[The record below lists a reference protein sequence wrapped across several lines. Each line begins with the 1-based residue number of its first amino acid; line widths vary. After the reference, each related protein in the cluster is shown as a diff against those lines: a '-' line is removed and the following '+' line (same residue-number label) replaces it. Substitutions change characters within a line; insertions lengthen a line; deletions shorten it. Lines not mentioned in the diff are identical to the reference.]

1 MSPSSR
7 VHPPACLIWTFYRAS
22 FACGPRPC
30 LYFQCLFVICPTCIQ
45 TNGSFEVSLCLHYVS
60 LRVLVLT
67 SHSVHAP
74 THVDEIDWC
83 SEINCVSCKEI
94 KVWSVSMIEMTWGSV
109 GTRGSIL
116 YVHMR
121 NKRIVPTLV
130 LFQSISGPRDE
141 IERKRVGACV
151 IPKAD
156 SKFWTGDHS
165 IRKSYIKGIQ
175 CSFRFWTYNILPL
188 SFLVYI

>member
-7 VHPPACLIWTFYRAS
+7 VHPPVCLIWTFRQVS

-45 TNGSFEVSLCLHYVS
+45 TNGSFEVSLCRHYVS

-67 SHSVHAP
+67 SHLVHAP

-94 KVWSVSMIEMTWGSV
+94 KVWCVSMIEMT
-109 GTRGSIL
+109 RGALGDRREYIVSSK
-116 YVHMR
+116 V
-121 NKRIVPTLV
+121 KRMYCTHP
-130 LFQSISGPRDE
+130 
-141 IERKRVGACV
+141 
-151 IPKAD
+151 
-156 SKFWTGDHS
+156 
-165 IRKSYIKGIQ
+165 
-175 CSFRFWTYNILPL
+175 NPL
-188 SFLVYI
+188 SIDLRTPRWNRERTSGGMCDT

>member
-1 MSPSSR
+1 MSPSGR
-7 VHPPACLIWTFYRAS
+7 VHPPACLIWTFCRVS

-94 KVWSVSMIEMTWGSV
+94 KVWSISMIEMTRRGGLWGSEGV
-109 GTRGSIL
+109 YCTFISETNVL
-116 YVHMR
+116 Y
-121 NKRIVPTLV
+121 P
-130 LFQSISGPRDE
+130 PRDE
-141 IERKRVGACV
+141 TERERVGACV

-175 CSFRFWTYNILPL
+175 CSFRFWMYNILPYP
-188 SFLVYI
+188 F

>member
-7 VHPPACLIWTFYRAS
+7 VHPPACLIWTFRRVS

-30 LYFQCLFVICPTCIQ
+30 LYFQCLFVSCPTCIQ
-45 TNGSFEVSLCLHYVS
+45 TNGLFEVSLCLHYVS

-94 KVWSVSMIEMTWGSV
+94 KVWSVSMIEMTQGGGSV
-109 GTRGSIL
+109 GFRGSIL
-116 YVHMR
+116 YIHKR
-121 NKRIVPTLV
+121 NERIVPTLV
-130 LFQSISGPRDE
+130 LFQSILGPRDE
-141 IERKRVGACV
+141 IERERVVACV

-165 IRKSYIKGIQ
+165 IRIIYKGY
-175 CSFRFWTYNILPL
+175 SMFV
-188 SFLVYI
+188 SFLNVQYTPSYPF